1 MCYLRHLATDPA
13 LTSPPAERPADPA
26 RAPGRGHAERS
37 AATRRKLICATIATL
52 NAVGYPATTTIE
64 VVRRAKVSRGAML
77 HHFGTR
83 AELLLAT
90 AEHVLRE
97 QEEERRDSLRDV
109 ERGEERFFSI
119 TDAMWNTMQRP
130 EATALTE
137 IMLGARSD
145 PEIHRPFAALM
156 REFNRKLLDG
166 PNTIAEDH
174 GYADTRLVRAMARLH
189 VAAMRGL
196 VIDKLYWDESD
207 TSIDDAFELMVWYKG
222 LLMRRLTDP
231 AFRDAAPDRARP
243 LRPKRRN

>member
-1 MCYLRHLATDPA
+1 MCYARPIMADHTAPTR
-13 LTSPPAERPADPA
+13 PPAN
-26 RAPGRGHAERS
+26 GHAERS

-52 NAVGYPATTTIE
+52 NALGYPATTTIE
-64 VVRRAKVSRGAML
+64 VVRRAEVSRGAML

-97 QEEERRDSLRDV
+97 QEVERREMLRDV
-109 ERGEERFFSI
+109 ERGEERFYAI
-119 TDAMWNTMQRP
+119 TDAMWNTMRRP
-130 EATALTE
+130 EAKALTE

-145 PEIHRPFAALM
+145 PEIHGPFARLM
-156 REFNRKLLDG
+156 REYNRKLLDG

-196 VIDKLYWDESD
+196 MIDQLYWDEDD

-222 LLMRRLTDP
+222 LLMRRLADP
-231 AFRDAAPDRARP
+231 DFLEAAPVRARP
-243 LRPKRRN
+243 LRRRSPN

>member
-1 MCYLRHLATDPA
+1 MAMATNPA
-13 LTSPPAERPADPA
+13 PTQPGPA
-26 RAPGRGHAERS
+26 RAAGNGHAERS

-64 VVRRAKVSRGAML
+64 VVRRAKLSRGAML

-97 QEEERRDSLRDV
+97 QEVERRETLRDV
-109 ERGEERFFSI
+109 ERGEERFYAI
-119 TDAMWNTMQRP
+119 TDAMWNTMRRP
-130 EATALTE
+130 EAKALTE

-145 PEIHRPFAALM
+145 PEIYGPFATLM

-196 VIDKLYWDESD
+196 VIDKLYWDEDD

-222 LLMRRLTDP
+222 LLMRRLADP
-231 AFRDAAPDRARP
+231 KFADAAPPRARP
-243 LRPKRRN
+243 LRNSSPT